1 MIKLINILIDMKDHQ
16 IFIHL
21 LIALLFIL
29 RLAHNSKCHHVI
41 WEVLDWPDSDFEV
54 SYWWCSHANTL
65 LVQTWRKS
73 NKESQSQTK
82 QSTRAT

>member
-21 LIALLFIL
+21 PIALLFIL

-41 WEVLDWPDSDFEV
+41 
-54 SYWWCSHANTL
+54 
-65 LVQTWRKS
+65 
-73 NKESQSQTK
+73 
-82 QSTRAT
+82 